1 MSYQERGTKI
11 SVRALTDGANGSSG
25 GVIGIV
31 GIYLPVLGIVTN
43 LVGLF
48 PLSF

>member
-11 SVRALTDGANGSSG
+11 SVRALTDGALMAALAALL
-25 GVIGIV
+25 GIV

-43 LVGLF
+43 LV
-48 PLSF
+48 